1 MWVVLDS
8 THIFA
13 QYWLQS
19 TNLQGSFCRRAIKNP
34 DRRLAGLPGLL
45 YKQMNYTNFGQCAEL
60 CSVDIQKLD
69 AKFSSVFLNRE
80 AKQSG
85 GLRSR
90 ITRFSFQSR
99 QRLISA
105 CRNREDFNGFITL
118 TYPDETFADSA
129 TGGNYMTSGK
139 VVKEHL
145 RRFRQ
150 WLTRRDIGGIWFLEF
165 QRRGAP
171 HFHLVT
177 TKALDAVQSSAAS
190 RYWAKLVGSQCPH
203 HAVMG
208 VNAQV
213 MRKRHA
219 AGAYAAKY
227 SCKDE
232 QKTVPQNYQDVGR
245 FWGMFGLDE
254 QETVYKTVSVRQIL
268 ELNRLARRAESAHRR
283 SAGLPPR
290 SRSASR
296 HHSSG
301 TLYSVATV
309 LRTWIERTHIL
320 EGSPQRIVL
329 EVRRKPNPESLLQ

>member
-1 MWVVLDS
+1 MD
-8 THIFA
+8 
-13 QYWLQS
+13 
-19 TNLQGSFCRRAIKNP
+19 
-34 DRRLAGLPGLL
+34 
-45 YKQMNYTNFGQCAEL
+45 YTNSSQVAEL

-80 AKQSG
+80 AKVSG

-90 ITRFSFQSR
+90 ITRFSYASR

-118 TYPDETFADSA
+118 TYPDEKYAETA
-129 TGGNYMTSGK
+129 TGGNFMASGRL
-139 VVKEHL
+139 VKEHL

-150 WLTRRDIGGIWFLEF
+150 FLTRRGIGGIWFLEF
-165 QRRGAP
+165 QKRGAP

-177 TKALDAVQSSAAS
+177 TAALSPDQEKRAKK
-190 RYWAKLVGSQCPH
+190 YWAKLVGSDCPH
-203 HAVMG
+203 HAEMG

-213 MRKRHA
+213 MRKAHA

-227 SCKDE
+227 SAKDE
-232 QKTVPQNYQDVGR
+232 QKQVPEHYQDVGR

-254 QETVYKTVSVRQIL
+254 QETVYKTVTIRQIL

-283 SAGLPPR
+283 SAGLTTR
-290 SRSASR
+290 SRSVSR

-301 TLYSVATV
+301 TRYSVATV
-309 LRTWIERTHIL
+309 LRTWIERNHIL
-320 EGSPQRIVL
+320 EGNPQRIVL
-329 EVRRKPNPESLLQ
+329 EVRQKPNPESSLQ

>member
-1 MWVVLDS
+1 M
-8 THIFA
+8 
-13 QYWLQS
+13 QS
-19 TNLQGSFCRRAIKNP
+19 S
-34 DRRLAGLPGLL
+34 PGLL
-45 YKQMNYTNFGQCAEL
+45 CKHMDYTNSSQVAEL

-80 AKQSG
+80 AKQSR

-105 CRNREDFNGFITL
+105 CRNRDDFNGFITL
-118 TYPDETFADSA
+118 TYPDEKYAETA
-129 TGGNYMTSGK
+129 TGGNYMASGR
-139 VVKEHL
+139 VVKEQL

-165 QRRGAP
+165 QKRGAP

-177 TKALDAVQSSAAS
+177 NKALDSVQSGAAS
-190 RYWAKLVGSQCPH
+190 RYWAKLVGSDCPH
-203 HAVMG
+203 HAEMG

-213 MRKRHA
+213 MRKSHA

-232 QKTVPQNYQDVGR
+232 QKTVPENYQDVGR
-245 FWGMFGLDE
+245 FWGMFGLEE
-254 QETVYKTVSVRQIL
+254 QETVYKTVTVRQIL
-268 ELNRLARRAESAHRR
+268 ELSRLARRAESAHRR
-283 SAGLPPR
+283 SAGLPTR
-290 SRSASR
+290 SRSVSR

-301 TLYSVATV
+301 VRYSVAKV
-309 LRTWIERTHIL
+309 LRTWIEQNHIL
-320 EGSPQRIVL
+320 AGNPQRIVL
-329 EVRRKPNPESLLQ
+329 EVRQKPNPVSSLP